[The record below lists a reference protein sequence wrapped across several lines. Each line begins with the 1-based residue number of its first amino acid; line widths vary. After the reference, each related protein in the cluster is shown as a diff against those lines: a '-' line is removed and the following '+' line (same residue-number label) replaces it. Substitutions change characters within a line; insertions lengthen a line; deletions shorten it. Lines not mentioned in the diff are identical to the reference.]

1 MVTIKLSENQ
11 ENVLQTDQTY
21 LTMIVETHFQVDFK
35 FLATCFRL
43 TFVVN
48 ILRWFFLQM
57 NYSSGQWT
65 RIKKYRRMEEQQ
77 QQQQQ

>member
-35 FLATCFRL
+35 YITTCFRL

-48 ILRWFFLQM
+48 IRRFFLQM

-77 QQQQQ
+77 QQQQ